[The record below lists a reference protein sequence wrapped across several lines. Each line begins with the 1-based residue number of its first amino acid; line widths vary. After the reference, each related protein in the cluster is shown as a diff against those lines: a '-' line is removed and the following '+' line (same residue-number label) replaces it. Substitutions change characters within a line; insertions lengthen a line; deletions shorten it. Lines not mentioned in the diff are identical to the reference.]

1 MIFSTWLN
9 VSKDS
14 FSMKL
19 FFQENEYEY
28 WFNRAVE
35 TDTQKWDSTGG
46 TMNGESIYTWSDHV
60 SLVLFETLKGVDS
73 SLQSTSHH
81 AQFDWAVSWI

>member
-1 MIFSTWLN
+1 MGFQTEIIRQRSRDLLHMTEG
-9 VSKDS
+9 KATEERDS

-35 TDTQKWDSTGG
+35 IDTQK
-46 TMNGESIYTWSDHV
+46 
-60 SLVLFETLKGVDS
+60 
-73 SLQSTSHH
+73 
-81 AQFDWAVSWI
+81 

>member
-1 MIFSTWLN
+1 M
-9 VSKDS
+9 
-14 FSMKL
+14 
-19 FFQENEYEY
+19 
-28 WFNRAVE
+28 
-35 TDTQKWDSTGG
+35 STGL
-46 TMNGESIYTWSDHV
+46 TERLRLIHRSEKINGELIYITWSDHV